1 MFTFIDS
8 WDEQSKHI
16 KLIGKS
22 KIINKNRAP
31 TISFTSRN
39 VTSKKLSEIL
49 VANNIATRNDNFYAW
64 RCLNALGIDTKDGV
78 VRISLTHYN
87 KKEEV
92 NKLIDVFEKNSR
104 YL

>member
-1 MFTFIDS
+1 MLKFLEPSVTEIA
-8 WDEQSKHI
+8 
-16 KLIGKS
+16 
-22 KIINKNRAP
+22 IIASGTVKFGSET

-39 VTSKKLSEIL
+39 VTSKTLSEIL